1 MKIRI
6 WLKSFALLML
16 VGLVLSTTLHL
27 ALYLPFI
34 VKYVGVGSS
43 LGQKML
49 IFTAMDILAYLVW
62 VLPAGLLL
70 IFNLRKSAYGV
81 MLIVILTSL
90 KFPEALALAQ
100 LLMWL
105 WAVCLVLRAV
115 LLAVWLSG
123 CKLRDL
129 YNYHRSK

>member
-70 IFNLRKSAYGV
+70 IFNYESPPTV
-81 MLIVILTSL
+81 
-90 KFPEALALAQ
+90 
-100 LLMWL
+100 
-105 WAVCLVLRAV
+105 
-115 LLAVWLSG
+115 
-123 CKLRDL
+123 
-129 YNYHRSK
+129 

>member
-105 WAVCLVLRAV
+105 WAVCLVLRTV

>member
-81 MLIVILTSL
+81 MLIVILISL

-105 WAVCLVLRAV
+105 WAVCLVLRTV

>member
-1 MKIRI
+1 MKMRI

-81 MLIVILTSL
+81 MLIVILISL

-105 WAVCLVLRAV
+105 WAVCLVLRTV

>member
-105 WAVCLVLRAV
+105 WAVCLVLRTV

-129 YNYHRSK
+129 YNYHRFK